1 MELKDINYFF
11 ILHSSSGSCLACMKE
26 DRSVEKLSDMTSDLG
41 LVVDSF
47 KKLYDKIK
55 NENSNFVFSNCY
67 VTALINASNVKNI
80 EIKKE
85 KAFLPRK
92 FIRVTFNN
100 NFSLST
106 KYTYNK
112 KALLEFYDKLKS
124 QMLESRKQL
133 NDLEM

>member
-11 ILHSSSGSCLACMKE
+11 ILHSSSGSCL
-26 DRSVEKLSDMTSDLG
+26 
-41 LVVDSF
+41 
-47 KKLYDKIK
+47 
-55 NENSNFVFSNCY
+55 
-67 VTALINASNVKNI
+67 

-85 KAFLPRK
+85 KTFLPRK
-92 FIRVTFNN
+92 FIRITFNN

-112 KALLEFYDKLKS
+112 KVLLEFYDKLKS